1 MERAVPV
8 THGFSVD
15 VPSISAGAPTRCIH
29 SHAGILHADDY
40 DAALKLLLALIR
52 RLDGKTVARFTE

>member
-1 MERAVPV
+1 MERTVPV
-8 THGFSVD
+8 TNWFSVD
-15 VPSISAGAPTRCIH
+15 VPSISAGVPTRCIH

-40 DAALKLLLALIR
+40 DAALKFLLALIR